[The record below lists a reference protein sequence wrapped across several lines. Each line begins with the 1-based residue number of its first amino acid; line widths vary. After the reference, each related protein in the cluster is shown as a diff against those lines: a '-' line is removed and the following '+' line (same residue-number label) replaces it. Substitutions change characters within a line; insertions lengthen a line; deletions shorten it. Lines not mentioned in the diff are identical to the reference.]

1 MTGREGNARLVMK
14 RTPYFPDYGKAMGA
28 VYSIECHIIN
38 IKKKICKRGRLYRD
52 FQSMLRS
59 KDFFKGTGQLLTYF

>member
-38 IKKKICKRGRLYRD
+38 IKKKFVKGADYTGT
-52 FQSMLRS
+52 S
-59 KDFFKGTGQLLTYF
+59 KVC